1 MSRGSFSRAVA
12 RAAASGGSRA
22 YRGKS
27 PRGWYALITLICALG
42 VGLIWYSRYENLHPY
57 KPPAVH
63 PTASDHWYA
72 ALGVDVCGKL
82 QPNLAASPNF
92 TTVGLRTAGDGVILV
107 DPGAATSPSSFTG
120 KHDTLGTFLGNYPG
134 VTLSATS
141 LQLPGKT
148 VLRNGQ
154 RCTTALGPLT
164 GPGRL
169 VVETWPSARS
179 TQGTISTN
187 PASVKLL
194 NGMLAT
200 IGFVPKG
207 AALPKPPASALKA
220 LQGDLTGNAVSAP
233 PAAPTTSTTTTPTTV
248 PATSST
254 VGKPAS
260 STTAPAKV
268 TSGGGSGSVPSTTL
282 GAAGVAT
289 H

>member
-1 MSRGSFSRAVA
+1 
-12 RAAASGGSRA
+12 
-22 YRGKS
+22 
-27 PRGWYALITLICALG
+27 
-42 VGLIWYSRYENLHPY
+42 
-57 KPPAVH
+57 
-63 PTASDHWYA
+63 
-72 ALGVDVCGKL
+72 
-82 QPNLAASPNF
+82 
-92 TTVGLRTAGDGVILV
+92 
-107 DPGAATSPSSFTG
+107 
-120 KHDTLGTFLGNYPG
+120 
-134 VTLSATS
+134 
-141 LQLPGKT
+141 

-200 IGFVPKG
+200 IGFVP
-207 AALPKPPASALKA
+207 AHTALPKPPASALRA

-248 PATSST
+248 PATTVPGAAKGATSST
-254 VGKPAS
+254 AAGSGAATS
-260 STTAPAKV
+260 STAA
-268 TSGGGSGSVPSTTL
+268 GSGAATSSTAAGS
-282 GAAGVAT
+282 GAAT